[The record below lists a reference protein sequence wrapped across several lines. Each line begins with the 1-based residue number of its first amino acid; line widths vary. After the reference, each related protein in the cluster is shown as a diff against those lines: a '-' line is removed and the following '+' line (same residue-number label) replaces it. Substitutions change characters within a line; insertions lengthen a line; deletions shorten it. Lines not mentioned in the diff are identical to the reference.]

1 MIRVARLGRPSGLK
15 GFIGVYVDVAD
26 QVYFEV
32 GNTVYIADDRYTVSA
47 IRQGSRGHEVA
58 FVEVPDRAAAEAIRN
73 LDVFVTDRR
82 PLNENEYWPGDLKGL
97 DVRPA
102 GGVVVDVQ
110 FGTAQDRLVV
120 ERDGNRFEVPFV
132 GELVPVVD
140 IENGYVEIVE
150 IEGLS

>member
-1 MIRVARLGRPSGLK
+1 VIRVARLGRPSGLK

-58 FVEVPDRAAAEAIRN
+58 FVEVPDRATAEVIRN

-82 PLNENEYWPGDLKGL
+82 PGDLKGL